1 MDDPKCAK
9 THLSITETSNICK
22 FMLVALT
29 YCKFMS
35 RRCQSAL
42 LSYKQRSLHTKIV
55 FHNFPLSLSHCMHSY
70 LWMFF
75 HVVGPSLAFTH
86 CHSSYTMSCRFK
98 LINNLWTSKVLTY
111 CLYMPNRTSI
121 DQESLYVPA
130 RLFAPSV
137 RRLKGQKHSALFMIA
152 SHSPM
157 GRDHVQSGFFINGPS
172 IQISWCNFQHLL

>member
-1 MDDPKCAK
+1 MQLYLDFKMDDPKCAK

-98 LINNLWTSKVLTY
+98 LINNLWTLTFST
-111 CLYMPNRTSI
+111 MKNI
-121 DQESLYVPA
+121 
-130 RLFAPSV
+130 
-137 RRLKGQKHSALFMIA
+137 LKANINQ
-152 SHSPM
+152 
-157 GRDHVQSGFFINGPS
+157 VQYIY
-172 IQISWCNFQHLL
+172 IYIY